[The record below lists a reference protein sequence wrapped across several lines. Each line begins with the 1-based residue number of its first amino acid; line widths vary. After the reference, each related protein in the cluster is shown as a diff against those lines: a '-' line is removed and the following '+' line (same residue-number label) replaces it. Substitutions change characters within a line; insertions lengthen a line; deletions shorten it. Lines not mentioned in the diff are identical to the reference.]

1 MNIRLA
7 STVAALALVLAACS
21 PSDPAAGDA
30 VDATVAGTA
39 DAPVGVADDTS
50 ADTVGSTAGADGPAP
65 DAPPAAGPDP
75 VIGFSGYRG
84 AAFGSGADAV
94 RAAHPGELAAVP
106 PPAAPDD
113 CHYLL
118 PSATPGAGYPLA
130 FMFEGGRFVRV
141 DVATADLAAPGALSV
156 GMSAAEVVAAFPDA
170 ESRPHKYVEGGQYL
184 VVTPAGGGDAR
195 LVFEVDPQG
204 IVTEWRAG
212 LQPQVHYV
220 EGCS

>member
-1 MNIRLA
+1 MR
-7 STVAALALVLAACS
+7 
-21 PSDPAAGDA
+21 PW
-30 VDATVAGTA
+30 
-39 DAPVGVADDTS
+39 
-50 ADTVGSTAGADGPAP
+50 
-65 DAPPAAGPDP
+65 P

-84 AAFGSGADAV
+84 AAFGSDADAV

-170 ESRPHKYVEGGQYL
+170 ESRPHKYVEDAKYL
-184 VVTPAGGGDAR
+184 RIADEPDGDGVLLFATDEHGR
-195 LVFEVDPQG
+195 VS
-204 IVTEWRAG
+204 EWRIG
-212 LQPQVHYV
+212 VPPQVDYV